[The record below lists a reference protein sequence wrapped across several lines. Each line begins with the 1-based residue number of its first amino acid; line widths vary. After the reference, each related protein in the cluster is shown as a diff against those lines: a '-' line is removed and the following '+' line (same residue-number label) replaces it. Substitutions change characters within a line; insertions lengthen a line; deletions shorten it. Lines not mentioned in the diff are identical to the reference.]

1 MPTDPT
7 VRPRPD
13 VPFLVRALA
22 DYGVEWV
29 LSGSAVLVLYGADLR
44 PNDLDVVPALDQD
57 NLDRLA
63 RLLVDL
69 RALPAYFPEWAEG
82 PSLARCL
89 RWHPE
94 PVTAEQL
101 DHLFVTPHGM
111 LDIPPSITGTYR
123 ELAEHATFVEIAGLA
138 VRVCDPGEV
147 LRRLDGSTRRKDVA
161 RAREYDAVRE
171 RVRRGDPVRPRRAGG
186 VHR

>member
-1 MPTDPT
+1 
-7 VRPRPD
+7 
-13 VPFLVRALA
+13 VPALVRVLA
-22 DYGVEWV
+22 DHGVEWV

-63 RLLVDL
+63 RLLVGL
-69 RALPAYFPEWAEG
+69 RALPAYFPAWAEG
-82 PSLARCL
+82 PSLAQCL
-89 RWHPE
+89 RWRPD
-94 PVTAEQL
+94 PVTPEQI
-101 DHLFVTPHGM
+101 DHLFVTAHGM

-123 ELAEHATFVEIAGLA
+123 ELAEGATFVEVAGLV

-147 LRRLDGSTRRKDVA
+147 LRRLDGRARRKDLA

-171 RVRRGDPVRPRRAGG
+171 RVRRGVVARGDLLA
-186 VHR
+186 